1 MLYVVMTLS
10 EYRRYYLDLT
20 LGILGGNHAHFSIT
34 MPDDSTQKAEYDNYR
49 RGLTVLALVSL
60 AESNLIT
67 EADFKALRK
76 FEPTAIVPST
86 VNQTHLSGFIYL
98 RDCVAHNPATTLLSG
113 GKNTEAFLSAVASG
127 QFPFAT
133 VSGSSLSIGNTHELH
148 LIVLR
153 LYGENV

>member
-1 MLYVVMTLS
+1 MTLS

-34 MPDDSTQKAEYDNYR
+34 MPDHTTKKREYDNYR
-49 RGLTVLALVSL
+49 RGLIVLALVSL

-67 EADFKALRK
+67 KADFKALRK
-76 FEPTAIVPST
+76 FQSAVAVPSS

-98 RDCVAHNPATTLLSG
+98 RDCVAHNPATTVLSG
-113 GKNTEAFLSAVASG
+113 GSNTAAFLAVVASG
-127 QFPFAT
+127 HFPFANLST
-133 VSGSSLSIGNTHELH
+133 ATLSIKDTHELH

>member
-1 MLYVVMTLS
+1 MTLA
-10 EYRRYYLDLT
+10 EYRHYYLDLT
-20 LGILGGNHAHFSIT
+20 LGILGGNHGHLAIT
-34 MPDDSTQKAEYDNYR
+34 MPDDTTKKTEHDNYR
-49 RGLTVLALVSL
+49 RGLTVLTLVSL

-67 EADFKALRK
+67 EGDFKALRK
-76 FEPTAIVPST
+76 FEPTTGVPSV

-113 GKNTEAFLSAVASG
+113 GKNTAAFVSAVSSD

-133 VSGSSLSIGNTHELH
+133 VSGSALSIGNTHELH